1 MHVPVNGSFIKRC
14 CNKRGMSKR
23 TVFIVFLA
31 TIMGLWTGCKDDVAT
46 TGQSVL
52 DSDDKIFVLADTF
65 TISSVVDSCDA
76 IISQADSFLLGE
88 IETDYGTLRA
98 SILTQLACPEGY
110 SYPADFAVDSVD
122 SICLFMYYSSWE
134 GDPNSPIAVNAYL
147 MDKQTFQYSGTYPT
161 DLNISDYCSRKKSIL
176 TNHRIVIA
184 SEKLDSIQNND
195 GTYSP
200 MVRMRVNDDFMQEF
214 ASIRSFT
221 DQKTFNE
228 AFKGLLIETS
238 FGSSTILNISDIAL
252 GVYYRFGYNKAG
264 RDTVV
269 HDFKA
274 FYANSEVRTVNHL
287 YYEDKKELVEKLQ
300 NDSDTYNYIIAPA
313 CVYTRLRFP
322 LKEIADTIIQNMR
335 DPLTG
340 DTVKWPYVNK
350 AEVRVSVENKFTGSS
365 SDKTY
370 NDWIQPASNMLLI
383 REESL
388 ERFFLNRELPSDTCA
403 LLGTLTQGV
412 DSVGDAIYYYSYD
425 MSDFLTDRLH
435 KILREK
441 LYEVNNNPT
450 LNMLLVPVTI
460 GTSTVSNSTTAVTSV
475 RQQQTVS
482 ATKIRSAKNGMKLE
496 IVYSGF

>member
-1 MHVPVNGSFIKRC
+1 
-14 CNKRGMSKR
+14 MSKR

-31 TIMGLWTGCKDDVAT
+31 AITGLWTGCKDDVAT

-52 DSDDKIFVLADTF
+52 DADDKIFVLADTF

-161 DLNISDYCSRKKSIL
+161 DLNISDYCSREKSIL

-313 CVYTRLRFP
+313 CVYTRLQFP

-350 AEVRVSVENKFTGSS
+350 AEVRVSVENKFTGST

-388 ERFFLNRELPSDTCA
+388 ERFFINRELPSDTCA

-460 GTSTVSNSTTAVTSV
+460 GTSTVSNSATAVTSV

>member
-1 MHVPVNGSFIKRC
+1 
-14 CNKRGMSKR
+14 MSKR

-31 TIMGLWTGCKDDVAT
+31 AITGLWTGCKDDVAT

-52 DSDDKIFVLADTF
+52 DADDKIFVLADTF

-161 DLNISDYCSRKKSIL
+161 DLNISDYCSREKSIL

-313 CVYTRLRFP
+313 CVYTRLQFP

-365 SDKTY
+365 SEKTY

-460 GTSTVSNSTTAVTSV
+460 GTSTVSNSATAVTSV

>member
-1 MHVPVNGSFIKRC
+1 
-14 CNKRGMSKR
+14 MSKR

-31 TIMGLWTGCKDDVAT
+31 AITGLWTGCKDDVAT

-52 DSDDKIFVLADTF
+52 DADDKIFVLADTF

-161 DLNISDYCSRKKSIL
+161 DLNISDYCSREKSIL

-313 CVYTRLRFP
+313 CVYTRLQFP

-460 GTSTVSNSTTAVTSV
+460 GTSTVSNSATAVTSV

>member
-1 MHVPVNGSFIKRC
+1 
-14 CNKRGMSKR
+14 MSKR
-23 TVFIVFLA
+23 IVFIVFLA
-31 TIMGLWTGCKDDVAT
+31 AIMGLWTGCKDDVAT

-52 DSDDKIFVLADTF
+52 DADDKIFVLADTF

-161 DLNISDYCSRKKSIL
+161 DLNISDYCSREKSIL

-300 NDSDTYNYIIAPA
+300 TDSDTYNYIIAPA
-313 CVYTRLRFP
+313 CVYTRLQFP

-350 AEVRVSVENKFTGSS
+350 AEVRVSVENKFTGST

-388 ERFFLNRELPSDTCA
+388 ERFFINKELPSDTCA

-441 LYEVNNNPT
+441 LYEENNNPT

-460 GTSTVSNSTTAVTSV
+460 GTSTVSNSATAVTSV

>member
-1 MHVPVNGSFIKRC
+1 
-14 CNKRGMSKR
+14 MSKR
-23 TVFIVFLA
+23 AVFIVFLA
-31 TIMGLWTGCKDDVAT
+31 AIMGLWTGCKDDVAT

-52 DSDDKIFVLADTF
+52 DADDKIFVLADTF

-161 DLNISDYCSRKKSIL
+161 DLNISDYCSREKSIL

-313 CVYTRLRFP
+313 CVYTRLQFP

-350 AEVRVSVENKFTGSS
+350 AEVRVSVENKFTGST

-388 ERFFLNRELPSDTCA
+388 ERFFVNKELPSDTCA

-441 LYEVNNNPT
+441 LYEENNNPT

-460 GTSTVSNSTTAVTSV
+460 GTSTVSTSATAVTSV

-482 ATKIRSAKNGMKLE
+482 ATKILSAKNGMKLE

>member
-1 MHVPVNGSFIKRC
+1 
-14 CNKRGMSKR
+14 MSKR

-31 TIMGLWTGCKDDVAT
+31 AIMGLWTGCKDDVAT

-52 DSDDKIFVLADTF
+52 DADDKIFVLADTF

-161 DLNISDYCSRKKSIL
+161 DLNIGDYCSRDKSIL

-300 NDSDTYNYIIAPA
+300 TDSDTYNYIIAPA
-313 CVYTRLRFP
+313 CVYTRLQFP

-350 AEVRVSVENKFTGSS
+350 AEVRVSVENKFTGST

-388 ERFFLNRELPSDTCA
+388 ERFFVNKELPSDTCA

-441 LYEVNNNPT
+441 LYEENNNPT

-460 GTSTVSNSTTAVTSV
+460 GTSTVSNSATAVTSV

>member
-1 MHVPVNGSFIKRC
+1 
-14 CNKRGMSKR
+14 MSKR

-31 TIMGLWTGCKDDVAT
+31 AIMGLWTGCKDDVAT

-52 DSDDKIFVLADTF
+52 DADDKIFVLADTF

-161 DLNISDYCSRKKSIL
+161 DLNISDYCSREKSIL

-313 CVYTRLRFP
+313 CVYTRLQFP

-460 GTSTVSNSTTAVTSV
+460 GTSTVSNSATAVTSV

>member
-1 MHVPVNGSFIKRC
+1 
-14 CNKRGMSKR
+14 MSKR
-23 TVFIVFLA
+23 YAVIVFLA
-31 TIMGLWTGCKDDVAT
+31 SIVCFWTGCKDDVAT

-52 DSDDKIFVLADTF
+52 DEGDRIFVLSDTF
-65 TISSVVDSCDA
+65 NIASMVDSCDA

-88 IETDYGTLRA
+88 IETDYGLLRA

-110 SYPADFAVDSVD
+110 AYPEDFAVDSVD

-134 GDPNSPIAVNAYL
+134 GDSHSPIAVNAYL
-147 MDKQTFQYSGTYPT
+147 MDKETFQYSGTYPT
-161 DLNISDYCSRKKSIL
+161 DLNIEDYCSRDKSIL

-184 SEKLDSIQNND
+184 SEKRDSIMSST
-195 GTYSP
+195 GVYVP
-200 MVRMRVNDDFMQEF
+200 MVRMRVNDDFMKYF
-214 ASIRSFT
+214 ASITSFK
-221 DQKTFNE
+221 DQKSFNE
-228 AFKGLLIETS
+228 VFKGLLIETS

-252 GVYYRFGYNKAG
+252 GVYYRFSYEKAG

-300 NDSDTYNYIIAPA
+300 SDSDSYNYIIAPA
-313 CVYTRLRFP
+313 GVYTRLRFP
-322 LKEIADTIIQNMR
+322 MREIADTIISHMV
-335 DPLTG
+335 DP
-340 DTVKWPYVNK
+340 VNEEFIKRPYVNK
-350 AEVRVSVENKFTGSS
+350 AEVRVSVQNKFTGSS
-365 SDKTY
+365 SEKTY
-370 NDWIQPASNMLLI
+370 NDWLQPSQQMLLI

-403 LLGTLTQGV
+403 LLSALTQGV

-425 MSDFLTDRLH
+425 MSDFLTNQ
-435 KILREK
+435 LRQESSDT
-441 LYEVNNNPT
+441 V

-460 GTSTVSNSTTAVTSV
+460 GTSTLSNSATAVTSV

-482 ATKIRSAKNGMKLE
+482 ATKILSAKNGMKLE

>member
-1 MHVPVNGSFIKRC
+1 
-14 CNKRGMSKR
+14 
-23 TVFIVFLA
+23 
-31 TIMGLWTGCKDDVAT
+31 
-46 TGQSVL
+46 
-52 DSDDKIFVLADTF
+52 
-65 TISSVVDSCDA
+65 
-76 IISQADSFLLGE
+76 
-88 IETDYGTLRA
+88 
-98 SILTQLACPEGY
+98 
-110 SYPADFAVDSVD
+110 
-122 SICLFMYYSSWE
+122 MYYSSWE

-161 DLNISDYCSRKKSIL
+161 DLNISDYCSREKSIL

-313 CVYTRLRFP
+313 CVYTRLQFP

-340 DTVKWPYVNK
+340 DTIKWPYVNK

-365 SDKTY
+365 SEKTY

-460 GTSTVSNSTTAVTSV
+460 GTSTVSNSATAVTSV